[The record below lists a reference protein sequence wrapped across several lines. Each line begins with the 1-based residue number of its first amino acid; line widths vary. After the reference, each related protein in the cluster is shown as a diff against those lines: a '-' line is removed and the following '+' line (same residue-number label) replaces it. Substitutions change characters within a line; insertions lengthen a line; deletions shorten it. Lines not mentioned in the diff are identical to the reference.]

1 MWTRYTPPI
10 LLCLVASVAWAQPA
24 PISREEVAEHGYVV
38 ASYEAPDAF
47 SEAPSEEA
55 VIGRT
60 FRIVRPLAES
70 EAPNITHIVGGWT
83 YDLRSQRLR
92 VAIPTSGWTA
102 AALPDA
108 EMDQFMHRGFTVGSR
123 NLSNTTYEAQNAFGV
138 STNVQSLV
146 SQTVRIGS
154 LTRESRG
161 RSVVV
166 EDNMYADVT
175 LAPDA
180 ARAATTDATYIIE
193 GTIEAISPGRATL
206 CSESASEAT
215 LDLPLETLI
224 RTCTINAVLTRVA
237 IQGGDGA
244 ILAEWLPTGA
254 AGSDK

>member
-10 LLCLVASVAWAQPA
+10 LLCLAASVAWAQPA
-24 PISREEVAEHGYVV
+24 PMPREEVAEHGYAI

-83 YDLRSQRLR
+83 YDLRTQRLR
-92 VAIPTSGWTA
+92 VAIPTAGWTSA
-102 AALPDA
+102 TLPDA
-108 EMDQFMHRGFTVGSR
+108 EMDQFMHRGFTVASR

-138 STNVQSLV
+138 ATNVQSLV
-146 SQTVRIGS
+146 SQTVRVGS
-154 LTRESRG
+154 LTRDARR

-166 EDNMYADVT
+166 VDNMYADLI

-180 ARAATTDATYIIE
+180 ARSATTEASYVIE

-206 CSESASEAT
+206 CSDSASEAT

-224 RTCTINAVLTRVA
+224 RSCTINAVLTRVA
-237 IQGGDGA
+237 IEGGDGST
-244 ILAEWLPTGA
+244 LAEWLPRGA
-254 AGSDK
+254 SASDK